1 MLASPGFAES
11 INVNKKYIFR
21 NGFPEKYFYIRPKKY
36 LKKTICIHGTFGYF
50 QDVNFI
56 IKLNKLLLKEN
67 INLLLIGGGRKF
79 DRLKKLNSSNIK
91 IFDKVSNE
99 KCIDMV
105 AKCHIG
111 LSLRDTSDLSK
122 NSFPVRVWEYLG
134 LNIPSVVF
142 PSIINFDQNIKKTNL
157 VHFLPK
163 KCELLA
169 IKEIMIILKKTNK
182 EFYSKNSEINHT
194 LLKGYTR
201 ESFSKNASKFL
212 IKNF

>member
-1 MLASPGFAES
+1 MIPL
-11 INVNKKYIFR
+11 
-21 NGFPEKYFYIRPKKY
+21 
-36 LKKTICIHGTFGYF
+36 
-50 QDVNFI
+50 NFI
-56 IKLNKLLLKEN
+56 IKLKKLLLKEN
-67 INLLLIGGGRKF
+67 INLLLIGSIK
-79 DRLKKLNSSNIK
+79 SNIHLLYYLYQYIK

-157 VHFLPK
+157 VHFLPTTPVNQ
-163 KCELLA
+163 

-194 LLKGYTR
+194 LYKDNITT
-201 ESFSKNASKFL
+201 AITVHISKFL